1 MLNLLYL
8 GKEDQFEDKN
18 SYAKLID
25 VYFCEVNYSFLK
37 LGNNFTSRYSL

>member
-8 GKEDQFEDKN
+8 RKEDQFKDKI

-25 VYFCEVNYSFLK
+25 VYFCKVNYSFLK